1 MDVLTA
7 AYTATH
13 PAPVI
18 AAVDPDVAARPCA
31 RCAQPTSSATLACK
45 VVSKVFTAYDGWH
58 DCSAS
63 GVLCPICT
71 WGYRTPQLRLVP
83 HLVQAGMS
91 SPASANAANPAAA
104 TAVPRLHALTA
115 RHVVD
120 VLAEPLDPRTALVV
134 PLRPGRK
141 HLLPNAGWGKVTV
154 DDAQLSWTAAD
165 AHRLHLVRRLREAG
179 FGSRQLAEPA
189 PPYPVLR
196 RTPAS
201 SWTQLITDWA
211 LLTPWRTRQIWL
223 DLACAI
229 TIPTPP
235 TNRAAGSTRVNRPA
249 A

>member
-13 PAPVI
+13 PAT
-18 AAVDPDVAARPCA
+18 ATATVDPDVAARRCA
-31 RCAQPTSSATLACK
+31 RCARPTSSTTLAST
-45 VVSKVFTAYDGWH
+45 VVSKVFTAYDDWH
-58 DCSAS
+58 DCGAS

-83 HLVQAGMS
+83 HQVLAGTS
-91 SPASANAANPAAA
+91 SPAGAGAA
-104 TAVPRLHALTA
+104 TPSVAMAAPRLHALTA

-120 VLAEPLDPRTALVV
+120 VLTEPIDPRTALIV

-165 AHRLHLVRRLREAG
+165 AHRLHLVRRLRQAG

-196 RTPAS
+196 RAPAS
-201 SWTQLITDWA
+201 SWTQIITDWA
-211 LLTPWRTRQIWL
+211 LLTPWRNRQIWL
-223 DLACAI
+223 DLACVI
-229 TIPTPP
+229 TIPTTP
-235 TNRAAGSTRVNRPA
+235 TSRATGPTRANRPA